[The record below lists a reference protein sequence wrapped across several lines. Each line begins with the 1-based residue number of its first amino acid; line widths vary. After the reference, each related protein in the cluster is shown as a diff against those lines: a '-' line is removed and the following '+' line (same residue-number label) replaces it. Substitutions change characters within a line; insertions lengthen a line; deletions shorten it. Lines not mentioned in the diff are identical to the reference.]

1 MRRFLAG
8 LLLTLL
14 ILSGCAQRPTV
25 LLDTQ
30 TCRVTQEGDK
40 ISVYCTETDET
51 YFLTVRKIRTEKG
64 IKPPVRA
71 LVVNDALCI
80 KSRRNVLMIEDRA
93 ACREY
98 VIVL

>member
-1 MRRFLAG
+1 MKQILPG
-8 LLLTLL
+8 LLLALL

-30 TCRVTQEGDK
+30 TCRATQEGDK

-51 YFLTVRKIRTEKG
+51 HFLTVRKIRTEKG
-64 IKPPVRA
+64 VKPPLRL

-93 ACREY
+93 AGREY